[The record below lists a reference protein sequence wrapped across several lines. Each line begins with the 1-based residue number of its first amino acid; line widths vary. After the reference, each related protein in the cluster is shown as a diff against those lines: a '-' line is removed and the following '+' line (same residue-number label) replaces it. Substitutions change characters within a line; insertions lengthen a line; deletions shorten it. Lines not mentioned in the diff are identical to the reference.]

1 MRKVNSTLEDVI
13 EQITKLK
20 GQDLNFEV
28 TRGRKKTLR
37 FLGVIESIYPS
48 IFIVK
53 NKDDLGAN
61 SVSYSYAD
69 VLCGDVSISQDKS
82 IAK

>member
-13 EQITKLK
+13 KQITKLK
-20 GQDLNFEV
+20 GQNLNFEV
-28 TRGRKKTLR
+28 TRGRRKTLK

-53 NKDDLGAN
+53 NKDDLTSNAI
-61 SVSYSYAD
+61 SYSYAD
-69 VLCGDVSISQDKS
+69 VLCGDVSISQDKN